1 MASFD
6 YSRANKRWRRLRL
19 QALRRDGFRCREAAR
34 YGRAVDAEVVHHIWP
49 AEEWPEYAYQLWNL
63 VSLSAAAHDAMHDR
77 ATRKLTPLGQR
88 WKNATPPPR
97 SASPAWGLQLVGPG
111 CAHAAKNFPPP
122 IPPESTSRPRDADA
136 THGHDHGGDA
146 HGAQGG

>member
-34 YGRAVDAEVVHHIWP
+34 YGRAVEAEVVHHIWP
-49 AEEWPEYAYQLWNL
+49 AEEWPEYAYELWNL

-77 ATRKLTPLGQR
+77 VTQKLTPLGQR
-88 WKNATPPPR
+88 WKNATPPASLRLPR
-97 SASPAWGLQLVGPG
+97 GELTAGRGTPRTRGGKFPAADP
-111 CAHAAKNFPPP
+111 ARIH
-122 IPPESTSRPRDADA
+122 IPPARRGRDARARPRR
-136 THGHDHGGDA
+136 
-146 HGAQGG
+146 

>member
-34 YGRAVDAEVVHHIWP
+34 YGRAVEAEVVHHIWP
-49 AEEWPEYAYQLWNL
+49 AEEWPEYAYELWNL

-77 ATRKLTPLGQR
+77 ITQKLTPLGQR

-97 SASPAWGLQLVGPG
+97 SASPAGNLQLGGELP
-111 CAHAAKNFPPP
+111 AHAAENFPPP